1 MILTH
6 LTAIREA
13 EALVSLIRAD
23 INDSWRTVGAMLRE
37 MRLNRGLTQLQAA
50 ALLSKSSAVIVR
62 WERGSIVSA
71 DEILEYIMKLENSDK
86 P

>member
-13 EALVSLIRAD
+13 EALIATIRAD

-50 ALLSKSSAVIVR
+50 ALLSKSSAIIVR

-71 DEILEYIMKLENSDK
+71 DEILEYIKKLEEL
-86 P
+86 